1 MKSRT
6 MMRHTMHRQIAR
18 VRQSR
23 TFFLALLLFGVFGQS
38 WIVYSAQSP
47 PNKITFENH
56 SGQNAVVKL
65 IGPTKAVVSLVR
77 GQTRIVRVVAG
88 DYHVLVRYGSSPK
101 EYSYTKSAQFS
112 VDQPENQISI
122 ITFTLHRRSGGS
134 FQSEPVSG
142 DEFEDITMSS
152 LHPSDLHSPEQ

>member
-6 MMRHTMHRQIAR
+6 MMRNTMTGQVAT
-18 VRQSR
+18 SR
-23 TFFLALLLFGVFGQS
+23 HGRMFVLCLVLFGMLGQS
-38 WIVYSAQSP
+38 WIVFSAQSP
-47 PNKITFENH
+47 QNKITFENH
-56 SGQNAVVKL
+56 SGQNAIVKL
-65 IGPTKAVVSLVR
+65 FGPTKVVVSLVR
-77 GQTRIVRVVAG
+77 GQKRTVRVEAG

-112 VDQPENQISI
+112 VDQPGNQVSI

-142 DEFEDITMSS
+142 DEFEDVTMSS
-152 LHPSDLHSPEQ
+152 LHPEDLHFPEE